1 MKATRMSLLALS
13 LVGAAALAP
22 GATASDRFQRSGFLK
37 VTKECTGFTGQAGS
51 FCTITSASI
60 PGIPVGA
67 KVYYSQP
74 EGVPGLG
81 LDSNVVLDAG
91 GGNRAMG
98 RCTLDTSL
106 QGLCTF
112 SDGIGD
118 LAGFTARVDVTTTDY
133 VNWTWLGTYE
143 FKDVGIGWPRR

>member
-1 MKATRMSLLALS
+1 MKATRISLLALS
-13 LVGAAALAP
+13 LVGAAVLGP
-22 GATASDRFQRSGFLK
+22 GATASDRSSKSGFLK
-37 VTKECTGFTGQAGS
+37 VTKECAGFTGQPGS

-74 EGVPGLG
+74 EGVPGVG

-91 GGNRAMG
+91 NGNRAIG
-98 RCTLDTSL
+98 RCTLDTTL

-112 SDGIGD
+112 SDGIGN
-118 LAGFTARVDVTTTDY
+118 LAGFTARVDVTTTDW
-133 VNWTWLGTYE
+133 VSWTWLGTYE
-143 FKDVGIGWPRR
+143 FEDVGFSWPRR